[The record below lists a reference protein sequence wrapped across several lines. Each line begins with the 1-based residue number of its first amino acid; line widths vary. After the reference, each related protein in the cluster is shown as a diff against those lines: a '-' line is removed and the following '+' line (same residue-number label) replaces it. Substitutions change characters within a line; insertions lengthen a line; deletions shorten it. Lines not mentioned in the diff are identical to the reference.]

1 MDTHAHEQ
9 THTGMLQ
16 SAHITWHIYTYT
28 HVHQTL
34 SKQTYTHRLSS
45 SNACAHT
52 HTHKKTYTHRPSSS
66 SKVRASKDG
75 GNNPNAIGTLRES
88 VQWGQDEEKDDM
100 PKARGLVR
108 VCVCRCVCV
117 HECACMCAKVCACVH
132 ASVHFLCMRACF
144 NNLSLGSSNVH
155 THTLVALHIFVGAL
169 GSKTLLRLAPL
180 QQPFLVQPS

>member
-1 MDTHAHEQ
+1 
-9 THTGMLQ
+9 MLQ

-132 ASVHFLCMRACF
+132 ASVHFLCMRACCCSAH
-144 NNLSLGSSNVH
+144 LCWC
-155 THTLVALHIFVGAL
+155 TWEQDVAAL
-169 GSKTLLRLAPL
+169 GSFAAAVPSSAV
-180 QQPFLVQPS
+180 LVQECTKQGGAFA